1 MSATKKFIGRSKLG
15 KYENQVDIGLQQ
27 KDIDLLE
34 ESLRN
39 GGTGWVN
46 IRVNKG
52 KDSGKPY
59 AEIV

>member
-1 MSATKKFIGRSKLG
+1 MRDKKFVGRSKPG
-15 KYENQVDIGLQQ
+15 KYPDQVEIGLQQ
-27 KDIDLLE
+27 KDLDLLQ
-34 ESLRN
+34 ESLTN